1 MVFALITMGVTP
13 YIVMETIPHPL
24 HIAQSSGNHFFN
36 MMIKNIVKNC
46 KRFCTFKFHE
56 NTVPFYFVSSSFSK

>member
-13 YIVMETIPHPL
+13 NIVMETIPHPL
-24 HIAQSSGNHFFN
+24 HIAQSSGNHFFLKK
-36 MMIKNIVKNC
+36 KNIVKNC
-46 KRFCTFKFHE
+46 KRFCTFTFHE